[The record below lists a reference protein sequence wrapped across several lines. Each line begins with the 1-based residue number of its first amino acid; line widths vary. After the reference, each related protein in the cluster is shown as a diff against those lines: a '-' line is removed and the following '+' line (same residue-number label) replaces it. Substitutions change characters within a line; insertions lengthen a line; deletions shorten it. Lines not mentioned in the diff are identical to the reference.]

1 MHVPVQD
8 IQIVVG
14 AEGKPTAVIVDI
26 TTWER
31 ILDALE
37 DVEDISLAKEALTAF
52 DAAGGDPDK
61 AGFIPWDKVKA
72 ELEKVNDSKK

>member
-31 ILDALE
+31 ILVALE
-37 DVEDISLAKEALTAF
+37 DVEDISLAKEALTAL

-61 AGFIPWDKVKA
+61 AGFISWEKAKA
-72 ELEKVNDSKK
+72 ELMKVNDSKK